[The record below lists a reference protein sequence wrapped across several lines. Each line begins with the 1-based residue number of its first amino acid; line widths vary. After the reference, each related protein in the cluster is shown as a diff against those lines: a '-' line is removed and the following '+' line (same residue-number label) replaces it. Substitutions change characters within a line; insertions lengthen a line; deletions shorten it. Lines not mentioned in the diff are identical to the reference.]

1 MRGQQLQ
8 NTSTIE
14 VNDIFET
21 MWQHNFSTKQQIEV
35 LEVLY
40 FAVCKKCYPQD
51 IRGIIKSKMKL
62 LELAEQ
68 EIANIG
74 SNLYL
79 SIKKGVKV
87 NFLRIIN
94 CMCEL
99 SFFTDKDGNNISKK
113 EVFHVVGK
121 SINQDLSSFHIDLS
135 TTKATA
141 NRDMKSTFSIFE
153 RMKDKQQEINNK

>member
-1 MRGQQLQ
+1 MRGQQSQ
-8 NTSTIE
+8 KSSTIE

-21 MWQHNFSTKQQIEV
+21 MWQHNFSNKQQIEV
-35 LEVLY
+35 LEVLA

-51 IRGIIKSKMKL
+51 IRGIIKSKVKL

-99 SFFTDKDGNNISKK
+99 GFFADKDGNDITKK
-113 EVFHVVGK
+113 EVFAIVGK

-141 NRDMKSTFSIFE
+141 NRDMKNTFSIFE

>member
-1 MRGQQLQ
+1 MLLQ
-8 NTSTIE
+8 N
-14 VNDIFET
+14 
-21 MWQHNFSTKQQIEV
+21 
-35 LEVLY
+35 
-40 FAVCKKCYPQD
+40 
-51 IRGIIKSKMKL
+51 
-62 LELAEQ
+62 
-68 EIANIG
+68 ANIAG
-74 SNLYL
+74 YDLAKDFSASSYRKSQTLAVICL
-79 SIKKGVKV
+79 SIKKGIKV

-99 SFFTDKDGNNISKK
+99 GFFADKNGNNISKK

-141 NRDMKSTFSIFE
+141 NSDMKNTFSIFE

>member
-1 MRGQQLQ
+1 MREQQSQ
-8 NTSTIE
+8 NASTVE
-14 VNDIFET
+14 VNDIIEVL
-21 MWQHNFSTKQQIEV
+21 WQHNFPNRKQIEV
-35 LEVLY
+35 LKVINFVL
-40 FAVCKKCYPQD
+40 CEKCYPED
-51 IRGIIKSKMKL
+51 TRTIIDKKIEL

-68 EIANIG
+68 EQASIG
-74 SNLYL
+74 SNLCL

-87 NFLRIIN
+87 SFIRVIN
-94 CMCEL
+94 CLCEL
-99 SFFTDKDGNNISKK
+99 SFFTDRTGNTISKK

-141 NRDMKSTFSIFE
+141 NSDMKNTFSIFE